1 MSFSLSNRVA
11 LITGSTRGLGLGI
24 AESIASAG
32 AKVAL
37 NYYGNREVAEGARES
52 LLKAGAQV
60 MLVRADVTDKEQVN
74 AMVEAVE
81 EKFGSLDILVP
92 NATGPQPQKP
102 IEDYDADFYREMYE
116 FFVLSPFLL
125 AQAALPGMKKHGWGR
140 IVNITSEVYHGSV
153 PQFTAYVAA
162 KGGQIGWSRSLA
174 VELASSGITVNTV
187 APGWIPTDR
196 HANDPQEDKDAYL
209 KTIPMGR
216 WGTPKDVGDAVRYFA
231 SEESSFITGQTLC
244 VNGGRTPW

>member
-1 MSFSLSNRVA
+1 M
-11 LITGSTRGLGLGI
+11 
-24 AESIASAG
+24 
-32 AKVAL
+32 
-37 NYYGNREVAEGARES
+37 
-52 LLKAGAQV
+52 
-60 MLVRADVTDKEQVN
+60 
-74 AMVEAVE
+74 
-81 EKFGSLDILVP
+81 
-92 NATGPQPQKP
+92 
-102 IEDYDADFYREMYE
+102 
-116 FFVLSPFLL
+116 
-125 AQAALPGMKKHGWGR
+125 GR

-174 VELASSGITVNTV
+174 VELASTGITVNTV

-216 WGTPKDVGDAVRYFA
+216 WGTPKDVGDAVRFFA